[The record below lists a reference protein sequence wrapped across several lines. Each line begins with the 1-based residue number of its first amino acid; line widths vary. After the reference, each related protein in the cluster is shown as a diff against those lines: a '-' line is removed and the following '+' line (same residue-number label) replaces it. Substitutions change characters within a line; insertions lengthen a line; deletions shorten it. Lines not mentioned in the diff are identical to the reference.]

1 MASNSR
7 KILLIGWDA
16 ADWKVIHP
24 LMEAGRMPALRRL
37 VEQGV
42 LGNISTLEPPF
53 SPMLWTTVAT
63 GKYADKHGIHG
74 FTEPDPEGLGIRPC
88 STLSRK
94 TKAVWNILSQ
104 KGYKTHVV
112 GWWPSNPAEPVNG
125 IMVSNFYQKASGPLK
140 KPWNLPA
147 GTVHPAELSDFFAE
161 LRVHPEELGSDHLLP
176 FVPEA
181 AKINQQTDKR
191 LWVIAKNIAEA
202 ASIHSAATWILE
214 TQPWDFMAVYLDG
227 IDHFCH
233 GFMKYHPP
241 QLSGI
246 NNDDFELYKE
256 VVNSAYQFHDMM
268 LGRLLQLAGPE
279 ATIILTSDHGFHSDH
294 LRTLFIPDEP
304 AGPAEHHRHHGIF
317 VMKGPGIRQD
327 EIVFGTSLLQ
337 ITPTILTLFGLPIGA
352 DMDGI
357 PVIDAFEQA
366 PNIATIPSWDQV
378 NGPAGMHSEKFRT
391 DPLANKAAIQQLIE
405 LGYIEDPGPNKQ
417 KAADRA
423 ETEIQY
429 NLSRVYIGSMRFGK
443 AAALLEGLVSRFPDE
458 GRYSLRLAG
467 CYRDMGRFDD
477 SRACLQAYLAEAEKK
492 IVPIEE
498 IKTKYREK
506 LERYPKQ
513 KERINKRLGKEI
525 RTQQTLLRDT
535 QNARRLLDDTEMR
548 TGDPQQLLR
557 EFQQQLGE
565 KVTPAQLHK
574 LGKLSYEARQ
584 WDLAAHSFHQ
594 LLALDPHN
602 YAIINQLML
611 VAFQK
616 EQWDDAANLALDS
629 IGLHYYQ
636 PLVHYRLGEVL
647 LKLGNT
653 DHAAR
658 AFEVS
663 LKMVP
668 GMGQARNRLIQLY
681 QTTLGVP
688 EKAEELKNY
697 FRKQGSL
704 VTDVKTEMDL
714 PDELSNPETEYTH
727 FSNPIVVVS
736 GLPRSGTS
744 LMMQMLVA
752 GGIAAFTDQRRRAD
766 ENNPEGY
773 YEHEMVKKLAKE
785 KLWLGE
791 AKGKAVKVISHLL
804 PHLPARHQYKVIF
817 MLRDLSEVV
826 ASQHKMLV
834 RDGKHR
840 EGTYPAGLAMT
851 YRNQLQRAGDWL
863 KTQHNIDT
871 LYVRHS
877 EAIAKP
883 ECVARIIENFLGKKM
898 DIKAMSAVVKPEL
911 HREKAGK

>member
-1 MASNSR
+1 MAVPSR
-7 KILLIGWDA
+7 KVLLVGWDA

-24 LMEAGRMPALRRL
+24 LMESGRMPALRKL

-42 LGNISTLEPPF
+42 IGNISTLDPPF
-53 SPMLWTTVAT
+53 SPMLWTTIAT

-74 FTEPDPEGLGIRPC
+74 FTEPEPEGQGIRPC

-125 IMVSNFYQKASGPLK
+125 IMVSNFYQKAVGPLK

-161 LRVHPEELGSDHLLP
+161 LRVHPEELGSEHLLAFAP
-176 FVPEA
+176 GA
-181 AKINQQTDKR
+181 AKIDQQTDKR
-191 LWVIAKNIAEA
+191 LWAIAKNIAEA

-214 TQPWDFMAVYLDG
+214 TQPWDFMAVYLDS

-241 QLSGI
+241 QMPGI
-246 NNDDFELYKE
+246 GNDDFELYKE
-256 VVNSAYQFHDMM
+256 VVNAAYQFHDMM

-279 ATIILTSDHGFHSDH
+279 ATVILTSDHGFHSDH
-294 LRTLFIPDEP
+294 LRTLFVPDEP

-317 VMKGPGIRQD
+317 AMKGPGIRQD
-327 EIVFGTSLLQ
+327 QIVFGTSLLQ

-357 PVIDAFEQA
+357 PVMDAFEQV
-366 PNIATIPSWDQV
+366 PDIATIPSWDKV
-378 NGPAGMHSEKFRT
+378 DGPAGMHSEKFRT
-391 DPLANKAAIQQLIE
+391 DPLANKAALQQLVD
-405 LGYIEDPGPNKQ
+405 LGYIEDPGPNKK
-417 KAADRA
+417 KAADKA
-423 ETEIQY
+423 ETEMQY

-443 AAALLEGLVSRFPDE
+443 AAAILEGLVSRFPDE

-477 SRACLQAYLAEAEKK
+477 CRTCLEAYLAEAEKK

-498 IKTKYREK
+498 IEAKFKEK
-506 LERYPKQ
+506 LEQYPKQ
-513 KERINKRLGKEI
+513 KERINKRWGKEI
-525 RTQQTLLRDT
+525 RTHHTLKRDT
-535 QNARRLLDDTEMR
+535 QNARRMLDDIALR
-548 TGDPQQLLR
+548 TGNPQQILT
-557 EFQQQLGE
+557 EFQQQLGD
-565 KVTPAQLHK
+565 KVSPAQLHQ
-574 LGKLSYEARQ
+574 LGKLSIEARQ

-594 LLALDPHN
+594 LLSLDPHN
-602 YAIINQLML
+602 YGIINQLML
-611 VAFQK
+611 VTFYK
-616 EQWDDAANLALDS
+616 EQWEEAANLALDS
-629 IGLHYYQ
+629 IGLNYYQ

-647 LKLGNT
+647 LKLGDN
-653 DHAAR
+653 DHAAQ
-658 AFEVS
+658 AFEVC

-681 QTTLGVP
+681 QTTLGHP
-688 EKAEELKNY
+688 HKAEELKNY
-697 FRKQGSL
+697 FRKQEPLIVEEKGE
-704 VTDVKTEMDL
+704 TEL
-714 PDELSNPETEYTH
+714 PDELSNSGAGIIH
-727 FSNPIVVVS
+727 FANPVIVVS

-752 GGIAAFTDQRRRAD
+752 GGLKAFTDQQRQAD

-785 KLWLGE
+785 KRWLAE

-804 PHLPARHQYKVIF
+804 PHLPARYEYKVIF

-826 ASQHKMLV
+826 ASQHKMLI

-851 YRNQLQRAGDWL
+851 FRNQLQRAGDWL

-871 LYVRHS
+871 LYVHHS
-877 EAIAKP
+877 EAIAQPDK
-883 ECVARIIENFLGKKM
+883 VARSIEKFLGKKLNT
-898 DIKAMSAVVKPEL
+898 KAMAAVVKTEL
-911 HREKAGK
+911 HREKVGR